1 MRILHFIDTLGVGG
15 AETLLKDTILHY
27 KKAFPEDTHF
37 VMTLYR
43 GGGYE
48 EIIRKEARYTNLNF
62 SPLSFIPRFITFRK
76 YLRDNKIDI
85 VHSHLNEST
94 IIARFFTPENVRL
107 VSSYHS
113 GYLKPGAW
121 NYSKKRLLAERLPYR
136 KKHYCL
142 FVSDSV
148 ANDTIDSLKL
158 KGNYE
163 VLKNFYD
170 SRFEPAYEF
179 KDDSKLRLVT
189 VGNLSRQKN
198 QLLVLKTLK
207 ALNTPEISLDIFGEG
222 SLRQELQSYI
232 EAHKL
237 KVNLMGRHFI
247 TSELLGRY
255 DAFIMSS
262 LNEGFGIALVEAM
275 ASGLPSIL
283 PDVPAL
289 MEVAGDSALIYEN
302 NSVEA
307 LTIVLRQV
315 LHDKSIVKGLSEK
328 AIHLSSNYS
337 VEKNIS
343 QLNRVYKKVLSQ

>member
-1 MRILHFIDTLGVGG
+1 M
-15 AETLLKDTILHY
+15 LKDTILHY
-27 KKAFPEDTHF
+27 KKAFPEDKHF
-37 VMTLYR
+37 VMTLYI

-48 EIIRKEARYTNLNF
+48 EIIKKEAQYVNLDF
-62 SPLSFIPRFITFRK
+62 SPLSFIPKFFTFRK
-76 YLRDNKIDI
+76 FLRDNKIDI

-94 IIARFFTPENVRL
+94 IIARLFTPGNVSL
-107 VSSYHS
+107 ISSYHS

-121 NYSKKRLLAERLPYR
+121 NYSKKRLLAERLPY
-136 KKHYCL
+136 KKEHYCL

-148 ANDTIDSLKL
+148 ASDTIDSLQL

-170 SRFEPAYEF
+170 SRFGPAYEF
-179 KDDSKLRLVT
+179 KDDTKLRLVT

-207 ALNTPEISLDIFGEG
+207 ALNNPEISLDIYGEG
-222 SLRQELQSYI
+222 SLRPELQSFI
-232 EAHKL
+232 DAHNL

-289 MEVAGDSALIYEN
+289 MEVAEDSAFLFEN

-307 LTIVLRQV
+307 LKKVLRQV
-315 LHDKSIVKGLSEK
+315 HEDKTILKRLSER